1 MVVIAP
7 RFINRDKTLVNYILN
22 KKFDVNGITWTCTQ
36 VTYDHGDNVIR
47 MGLVN
52 FKLETVTMNFAVE
65 QIQTCTDFDSLV
77 IEEIKRRT
85 YGMVNIETC
94 SFNAAEIT
102 SLSMALSART
112 AAPTVITNT
121 NTQKEETMS
130 LRTQADFYARKAAEI
145 AALAEEIE
153 NKFGTDSDYENGAI
167 LWADIIYASNADKV
181 YNYAF
186 IKADG
191 KWFSTGRAQFGRTW
205 DNLMEWFTADESKTI
220 KAFGF
225 AEQVYKFKTKKN
237 GTIRYY

>member
-1 MVVIAP
+1 MD
-7 RFINRDKTLVNYILN
+7 RNSVNYLLN
-22 KKFDVNGITWTCTQ
+22 KKFDVDGITWSCKQ
-36 VTYDHGDNVIR
+36 VTYVHGDNVIR

-94 SFNAAEIT
+94 SLNVADVT
-102 SLSMALSART
+102 SLSMSLSATT
-112 AAPTVITNT
+112 AAPTAITNT

-205 DNLMEWFTADESKTI
+205 DALMEWFTADESKTI